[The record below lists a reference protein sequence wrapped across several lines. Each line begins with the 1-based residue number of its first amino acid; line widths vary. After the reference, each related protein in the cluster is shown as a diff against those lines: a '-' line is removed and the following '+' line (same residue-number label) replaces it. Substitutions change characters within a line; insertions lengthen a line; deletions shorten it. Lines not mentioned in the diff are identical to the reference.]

1 MVKLESEND
10 IISKNLNE
18 LKPCLISVYAVS
30 NVLNSIIITRAAST
44 GKEELKLFADMIIE
58 DDIRFK

>member
-10 IISKNLNE
+10 TISKDLNE
-18 LKPCLISVYAVS
+18 LTPCLISVYAAS
-30 NVLNSIIITRAAST
+30 NLLNSIIITRAAST
-44 GKEELKLFADMIIE
+44 GREELKLFAEIIIE